1 MDLRYIL
8 KVEPAE
14 FAGEFECT
22 RDGEKES
29 SINS

>member
-14 FAGEFECT
+14 LAGESECT
-22 RDGEKES
+22 RDGEKE
-29 SINS
+29 

>member
-14 FAGEFECT
+14 VAGGSECI
-22 RDGEKES
+22 RWRERIKD
-29 SINS
+29 